1 MAGKKK
7 KKKEKKP
14 KANLSQGNGTS
25 LPVDDSEPT
34 AQSESSAELEPK
46 TETKQPASFEIADD
60 LKQVADAQKQAAAQ
74 EAPPHV
80 IKNDYYLKPMVMAR
94 ILAEATAL
102 LLMFL
107 APFLLMALG
116 KFWGFSP
123 VLQLLFGGVALVAA
137 CILPVYGFIPYR
149 VSIRADRITS
159 HSVLSS
165 PSASLAEITA
175 VNRRS
180 TLNWVRYVAIYD
192 GGEINIPVWL
202 QNVDQLI
209 ALIKSRFPQ
218 YLRLVA
224 APRGRTFKCDPLA
237 IVVQFAQVLLSLIFI
252 AVCWSF
258 TSAVHRKEDLLLVY
272 GFAAIVSIVL
282 LYRAYIVLMMPKAIK
297 VEAQTIEVHTVFFK
311 KVIDCSKVKSVKP
324 STPFLPEGQMLE
336 TQSGSF
342 LIGNSMDEA
351 DDLVTALRE
360 MALAFKK

>member
-1 MAGKKK
+1 
-7 KKKEKKP
+7 
-14 KANLSQGNGTS
+14 
-25 LPVDDSEPT
+25 
-34 AQSESSAELEPK
+34 
-46 TETKQPASFEIADD
+46 
-60 LKQVADAQKQAAAQ
+60 
-74 EAPPHV
+74 
-80 IKNDYYLKPMVMAR
+80 MVMTR
-94 ILAEATAL
+94 ILAEASAL
-102 LLMFL
+102 LVMLL
-107 APFLLMALG
+107 APFLLMAFG

-209 ALIKSRFPQ
+209 ALIKSHFPQ

-297 VEAQTIEVHTVFFK
+297 VEAQTIEVQTVFFK

-360 MALAFKK
+360 MAQAFKK